1 MKIEFTFDPKAIEQQ
16 GYAVNDVYSTIK
28 KHFAGKGLPC
38 IADGEVLAF
47 GDNGQEND
55 YAYMWNIILRLLKS
69 EWFVAF
75 ASSCTFF
82 DDDDIE
88 EDVLSQAWKVQKR
101 MA

>member
-1 MKIEFTFDPKAIEQQ
+1 MKIEFSFNQSALEKQ
-16 GYAVNDVYSTIK
+16 GYTLDDVYSTIK

>member
-1 MKIEFTFDPKAIEQQ
+1 MKIEFTFDPKAVEQQ
-16 GYAVNDVYSTIK
+16 GYTINDVYNTIK
-28 KHFAGKGLPC
+28 KHFSEKEA
-38 IADGEVLAF
+38 LAF

-55 YAYMWNIILRLLKS
+55 YAYMWSIILRLLKS
-69 EWFVAF
+69 EWFVKF

-82 DDDDIE
+82 DDDDTE